1 MMKAIVQ
8 PDAGIGP
15 VIQAIRRARTAIDI
29 CIFRLDRKE
38 IEAALGASVTR
49 GVRVR
54 ALIAS
59 TNTGGEAN
67 LRKLEQRLLAAG
79 VMVTR
84 TSDELVRYHG
94 KYMVAD
100 DTLYVFGFNLTK
112 VDISRSRSF
121 AIATRDSGAVKEAAK
136 LFEADATR
144 QPYVPA
150 RSNLVVSPE
159 TARDVLG
166 KFLAGARKELAIYDV
181 KVQDAAMIGILKER
195 AARGVRIRIIGGI
208 KGKVDGIVAQKPE
221 KFRLHVRAIIRD
233 GTRAFVGSQS
243 LRKMELDERREL
255 GVLISNPTVTRQL
268 MQVFES
274 DWVGPRAV
282 GKDEAEAKAA
292 G

>member
-1 MMKAIVQ
+1 MKVIVQ
-8 PDAGIGP
+8 PEAGLGP
-15 VIQAIRRARTAIDI
+15 VVQAIRRARSAIDI
-29 CIFRLDRKE
+29 CIFRLDRNE
-38 IEAALGASVTR
+38 IEAALSGAVTR
-49 GVRVR
+49 GVKVR
-54 ALIAS
+54 ALIAN

-100 DTLYVFGFNLTK
+100 ETLYVFGFNFTK
-112 VDISRSRSF
+112 LDIAKSRSF
-121 AIATRDSGAVKEAAK
+121 AIATRDGRAVKEASK

-159 TARDVLG
+159 TAREVLG
-166 KFLAGARKELAIYDV
+166 RFVAGAKKELAIYDV
-181 KVQDAAMIGILKER
+181 KIQDPEMIRILKDR
-195 AARGVRIRIIGGI
+195 ARRGVKIRVIGSLKGTIGG
-208 KGKVDGIVAQKPE
+208 VAVEKPANL
-221 KFRLHVRAIIRD
+221 RLHVRAIIRD

-243 LRKMELDERREL
+243 LRKLELDERREL
-255 GVLISNPTVTRQL
+255 GVLINNPAVTRHL

-274 DWVGPRAV
+274 DWRGSATSENAEVEK
-282 GKDEAEAKAA
+282 KDAT